1 MIKLFA
7 IDMDGTLLN
16 SYGKL
21 SPATKDALQKLNE
34 SGVKSVLC
42 SGRVATSI
50 EYFNGLLE
58 LDNPVIANNGAIVK
72 INKEKVLFSHT
83 LKDQHLKELIDF
95 CTEHKCIYHFY
106 DEDTFYSNRLNQ
118 KGINHLLIDNDY
130 GINVQCYLNI
140 SDEPYQRL
148 KERNKNAYKILVGNL
163 KDHPYGE
170 DKIVE
175 IFNDR
180 FGQDLY
186 ITSSGMSSI
195 EIMEMGVNKWTG
207 ILELTDFL
215 GISKE
220 EIAAIGD
227 SHNDIPM
234 IEGAELSF
242 AMGNANQALKDLAKY
257 TVSDNNSSGIA
268 DAVDRIL
275 AYNKENPSV

>member
-16 SYGKL
+16 SGGKL
-21 SPATKDALQKLNE
+21 SPATKEALQRLNQ

-72 INKEKVLFSHT
+72 INKDKVLFAHP
-83 LKDQHLKELIDF
+83 LEDQHLKDLIDF

-118 KGINHLLIDNDY
+118 KGIKHLLIDNDY

-140 SDEPYQRL
+140 SEDPYKRL

-180 FGQDLY
+180 FGKYLY

-207 ILELTDFL
+207 ILELADFL

-227 SHNDIPM
+227 SHNDMPM
-234 IEGAELSF
+234 IQGAELSF
-242 AMGNANQALKDLAKY
+242 AMGNANNTLKDLAKY
-257 TVSDNNSSGIA
+257 TVSDNNGSGIA
-268 DAVDRIL
+268 DAVDKIL

>member
-16 SYGKL
+16 SQGKL
-21 SPATKDALQKLNE
+21 SPDTKDALQKLNE

-50 EYFNGLLE
+50 EYFNGLLQ

-72 INKEKVLFSHT
+72 INKEKVLFAHP
-83 LKDQHLKELIDF
+83 LEDQHLKELIDF

-106 DEDTFYSNRLNQ
+106 DEDTFYSNSLNQ
-118 KGINHLLIDNDY
+118 KGINHLLIENDY

-140 SDEPYQRL
+140 SDDPYQRL
-148 KERNKNAYKILVGNL
+148 KERNKEAYKILVGNL

-170 DKIVE
+170 EKIVE

-180 FGQDLY
+180 FGRDLY

-195 EIMEMGVNKWTG
+195 EIMEIGVNKWTG
-207 ILELTDFL
+207 ILELADFL

-242 AMGNANQALKDLAKY
+242 AMGNANQELKDFAKY
-257 TVSDNNSSGIA
+257 TVSDNNNAGIA
-268 DAVDRIL
+268 DAVDKIL
-275 AYNKENPSV
+275 KYNKENPSV

>member
-16 SYGKL
+16 SGGKL
-21 SPATKDALQKLNE
+21 SPATKEALQRLNQ

-72 INKEKVLFSHT
+72 INKEKVLFSHP
-83 LKDQHLKELIDF
+83 LEDQHLKDLIDF
-95 CTEHKCIYHFY
+95 CTEHNCIYHFY

-118 KGINHLLIDNDY
+118 KGIKHLLIDNDY
-130 GINVQCYLNI
+130 GMNVQCYLNI
-140 SDEPYQRL
+140 SEDPYKRL

-180 FGQDLY
+180 FGKDLY

-207 ILELTDFL
+207 ILELADFL

-220 EIAAIGD
+220 EIATIGD
-227 SHNDIPM
+227 SDNDIPM
-234 IEGAELSF
+234 IQGAELSF